1 MSSSIPLERLSVAL
15 PRAPRGKASGQYSA
29 HRDSRAYRYEA
40 AWFVLGHKVRWE
52 AVVIADSGLAAPC
65 EGTIDLKQVGGGNPE
80 TWVRAAIELAIEK
93 GL

>member
-1 MSSSIPLERLSVAL
+1 MAL
-15 PRAPRGKASGQYSA
+15 PHAPRGEASGQYSA

-52 AVVIADSGLAAPC
+52 ALVIPNGGLAAPC
-65 EGTIDLKQVGGGNPE
+65 QGTIDLKRVGGGNPE